1 MRPPPPYEY
10 VLLTRGCVRVS
21 DMVRRRALSDDSNL
35 ADVRMLCER
44 YPNMRLVL
52 CHSARGFN
60 MHHTI
65 DVIDQLKDLDNLY
78 FDTGDCSAAAL
89 AAPADNG

>member
-1 MRPPPPYEY
+1 MRPTPPIDPCSPLCN
-10 VLLTRGCVRVS
+10 VLLTRECVRVS

-65 DVIDQLKDLDNLY
+65 DVVDQLKDLDNLY
-78 FDTGDCSAAAL
+78 FDTGD
-89 AAPADNG
+89 